1 MADTDGWNG
10 PRRHDEA
17 GLGRLMNEIATL
29 KRQVAELQ
37 RGAPLRAAGIG
48 ASPEG
53 LTVHS
58 SLAVEGELEAT
69 GDTTIGGTLGV
80 GADTTISGDLD
91 IAGNAQVTGDLGV
104 RDGGN
109 FRAFYPDALGAPNP
123 AAQFGDLQSNGEYIG
138 SGIATW
144 EPGGDVI
151 MAAKSDANGTTHSFG
166 VRDNGN
172 TEVLAVRDTTARGL
186 SAPAFTVHCAPEDYR
201 VWSGTDSASWITIY
215 EGAAFVYSPK
225 IRLVAQAISDNP
237 DTTGDARLVLRHNEV
252 DYVQNTVSNV
262 GFGTAYPFYDDMLP
276 AAIPIGEFVYVRLQG
291 RRTSGTGMLRG
302 VITQA
307 VLYG

>member
-1 MADTDGWNG
+1 MSDEQGWNG

-17 GLGRLMNEIATL
+17 GLGRLFNELATM
-29 KRQVAELQ
+29 KRQIAELQ
-37 RGAPLRAAGIG
+37 RGAAMRAAGVS
-48 ASPEG
+48 ASPDG

-58 SLAVEGELEAT
+58 SLDIEGSLTAT
-69 GDTTIGGTLGV
+69 GDASLSGDTTIGG
-80 GADTTISGDLD
+80 DLD
-91 IAGNAQVTGDLGV
+91 IAGSAQVTGDLDI

-109 FRAFYPDALGAPNP
+109 FRAYYPDTLGAPNP
-123 AAQFGDLQSNGEYIG
+123 AAQFGDLQSSGEYIG

-151 MAAKSDANGTTHSFG
+151 MAAKSDANGITHSFG

-186 SAPAFTVHCAPEDYR
+186 SAPAFNVHCAPEDYR

-215 EGAAFVYSPK
+215 EGAAFVYSPR
-225 IRLVAQAISDNP
+225 IRLVAQAISDNST
-237 DTTGDARLVLRHNEV
+237 TTGDARLVLENGGVEQV
-252 DYVQNTVSNV
+252 LNTVSGI
-262 GFGTAYPFYDDMLP
+262 GFGTAYPFYDAELP
-276 AAIPIGEFVYVRLQG
+276 AAIPIGGYVYVRLQG
-291 RRTSGTGMLRG
+291 RRTAGTGMLRG